1 MLIDEIGSMEIV
13 FEVGLSRVV
22 HPFVGIAAVRTSAV
36 GSVDF
41 EADAIEAGSFST
53 SVAVLH

>member
-22 HPFVGIAAVRTSAV
+22 HPFVDIAAVRISAV

-41 EADAIEAGSFST
+41 EADAIVVGSFST